1 MVSLIVHPMKMSKSG
16 QKYGKMAKDFTK
28 WPNGQTPVASGQIK
42 KLAKNE
48 HIWPQEA
55 NNGNPGVYEKQIGCY
70 FLL

>member
-1 MVSLIVHPMKMSKSG
+1 
-16 QKYGKMAKDFTK
+16 MAKDFTK